1 MIKLNREYL
10 SHQASTKEDEVIEE
24 ERRRHEECGELQ
36 NEPLVFIRYSTYADK
51 GQINE
56 LINLSFGNKAQALE
70 NIEGRYLVYTLDDK
84 IVAMTGLSS
93 NTLYNNGLEIDW
105 TCTHPDFRQ
114 KGYMQELFRE
124 LLKDVKTDV
133 YCSCW
138 RLEG

>member
-1 MIKLNREYL
+1 M
-10 SHQASTKEDEVIEE
+10 
-24 ERRRHEECGELQ
+24 
-36 NEPLVFIRYSTYADK
+36 
-51 GQINE
+51 
-56 LINLSFGNKAQALE
+56 SFGNKAQALE